1 MDSVFQDETRT
12 VPLPITLL
20 TAEPGSRWHDGFDAW
35 VVSLRNEP
43 LPTLPLPDTVIL
55 DTDGLSTLHLARL
68 LHHLRSTPFVALIHP
83 LAYGQH
89 LLAALAPALFAVIAP
104 SLAPMAL
111 AAILRLLDDD
121 GRVAR
126 PLWCGITP
134 PPRLLPDPD
143 LLPIL
148 AAMEQAPT
156 ITMVARATSFTRR
169 SLHRKLA
176 AARAALDLP
185 PGAVS
190 QFAPPDLAA
199 RLVTVLDDPER
210 MHRLFAQYKAQEN
223 TTHAA

>member
-1 MDSVFQDETRT
+1 M
-12 VPLPITLL
+12 LL
-20 TAEPGSRWHDGFDAW
+20 TAKPESCWHNNNFDAW

-55 DTDGLSTLHLARL
+55 DADGLSTLHLARL

-83 LAYGQH
+83 SACGSH
-89 LLAALAPALFAVIAP
+89 LLATLAPTLFAVIAP

-111 AAILRLLDDD
+111 ATILRLVEDSK
-121 GRVAR
+121 VAR

-156 ITMVARATSFTRR
+156 MTMVARATAFTRR

-176 AARAALDLP
+176 AARIALDLP

-210 MHRLFAQYKAQEN
+210 MQRLFAQYKAQEN